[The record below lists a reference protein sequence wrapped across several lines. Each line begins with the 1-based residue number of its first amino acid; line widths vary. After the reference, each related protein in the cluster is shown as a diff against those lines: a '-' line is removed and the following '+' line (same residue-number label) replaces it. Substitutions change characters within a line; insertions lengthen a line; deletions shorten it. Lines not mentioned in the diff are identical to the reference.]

1 MQIHTKLTLQFL
13 LLVFILLLCSL
24 YFFYSKF
31 YEQVIKEQVGTLR
44 SQSTNIASRVLSNA
58 GTFQRDTIK
67 PGHDEFNVKSNI
79 IIYDVNFTK
88 IFSLNSNDWQ
98 LSPQDINSLLQGS
111 EVCSSSPDGLIK
123 LAYTLNHNNTDKFI
137 VLAFN
142 GVNKDAL
149 NRIKSLLFLTIL
161 IGMMIAS
168 IGGWWYTKQALQPVK
183 NVVTQVESMLPS
195 NLGARILGI
204 DTKDEIDHLIHTFNK
219 LLDRIEEAFKMQKNF
234 ISNVSHELKN
244 PISSITSQLELLL
257 SSENKISPEDN
268 AYIKSILEDTFRI
281 NDTIENLLQL
291 ARIQSED
298 GGIQFDV
305 VRLDEILI
313 ESRNLLKR
321 SNSDYAIDIEII
333 GDPESEKDF
342 YVRGNKSLL
351 TSAMMNIMDNCCK
364 YSSNKYV
371 DVKMILKNKMILL
384 EMSDDGPGISPE
396 DVQLIFKPFYRDPRN
411 YHKKGFGIGL
421 SLVNTVMKIH
431 QFKLEVASKEDKG
444 SVFKIY
450 IPNS

>member
-1 MQIHTKLTLQFL
+1 
-13 LLVFILLLCSL
+13 
-24 YFFYSKF
+24 
-31 YEQVIKEQVGTLR
+31 
-44 SQSTNIASRVLSNA
+44 
-58 GTFQRDTIK
+58 
-67 PGHDEFNVKSNI
+67 
-79 IIYDVNFTK
+79 
-88 IFSLNSNDWQ
+88 
-98 LSPQDINSLLQGS
+98 
-111 EVCSSSPDGLIK
+111 
-123 LAYTLNHNNTDKFI
+123 
-137 VLAFN
+137 
-142 GVNKDAL
+142 
-149 NRIKSLLFLTIL
+149 
-161 IGMMIAS
+161 
-168 IGGWWYTKQALQPVK
+168 
-183 NVVTQVESMLPS
+183 
-195 NLGARILGI
+195 
-204 DTKDEIDHLIHTFNK
+204 
-219 LLDRIEEAFKMQKNF
+219 MQKNF